1 MFKILII
8 LFTTFLTSS
17 WGLSL
22 NSIAPDFSLMGANGK
37 NVELK
42 QFKNKIIVL
51 EWINHGC
58 PFIKKHYDSGNM
70 QMLQKKYTAKDVMW
84 LSIIS
89 SAKGKQGHVDVTQAK
104 TEKEEKKSFAT
115 DVLLDIDG
123 KIGQTYGAKTT
134 PHFFIISKE
143 GKVVYQGAIDSEP
156 SADPDDIK
164 KAKNY
169 ISQALDELIDG
180 KKISIAETKP
190 YGCSVKY

>member
-1 MFKILII
+1 M
-8 LFTTFLTSS
+8 
-17 WGLSL
+17 
-22 NSIAPDFSLMGANGK
+22 
-37 NVELK
+37 
-42 QFKNKIIVL
+42 
-51 EWINHGC
+51 
-58 PFIKKHYDSGNM
+58 
-70 QMLQKKYTAKDVMW
+70 
-84 LSIIS
+84 
-89 SAKGKQGHVDVTQAK
+89 
-104 TEKEEKKSFAT
+104 EKEEKKSFAT
-115 DVLLDIDG
+115 EVLLDIDG
-123 KIGQTYGAKTT
+123 TIGQTYGAKTT